1 MHNNSLCTAANAE
14 AVLSFL
20 RDRGILEDDGAT
32 PQQVEEKKR
41 KQAYHNTLLLLT
53 NYRSILWQTESEL
66 ESVAAG
72 ISGTRPNILSL
83 WEAAYEGSKEAVDS
97 AAESCFVSGVV
108 QYSLLLGIYPQFLD
122 GANNS

>member
-41 KQAYHNTLLLLT
+41 KQ
-53 NYRSILWQTESEL
+53 
-66 ESVAAG
+66 
-72 ISGTRPNILSL
+72 
-83 WEAAYEGSKEAVDS
+83 
-97 AAESCFVSGVV
+97 
-108 QYSLLLGIYPQFLD
+108 
-122 GANNS
+122 